1 MPILHTR
8 NALEFVTMIPSDRW
22 ITVKNKGA
30 VGMSDLVS
38 EYNRRNRTKVRILT
52 KDAES
57 QHDVRVKR
65 DA

>member
-8 NALEFVTMIPSDRW
+8 NALEFVEMIPSDRW

-65 DA
+65 A

>member
-65 DA
+65 A

>member
-1 MPILHTR
+1 MPILKSC
-8 NALEFVTMIPSDRW
+8 NALEFVEIIPSDRW

-65 DA
+65 A

>member
-30 VGMSDLVS
+30 NGMRDLVS
-38 EYNRRNRTKVRILT
+38 EYNRRNRTRVRILT
-52 KDAES
+52 KDAED
-57 QHDVRVKR
+57 QQGCRVKR